1 MLSNQDFPK
10 ITLGV
15 SSCLMGQEV
24 RFDGGHKRNPYL
36 LNDLSRFLEFKT
48 FCPEV
53 AIGLGIPRPSMRL
66 VQQFDEQGNETTVVL
81 DSKTGEDDYT
91 NRLSEYS
98 QQVVDTQLADISGY
112 VFKKDSPSCG
122 MSRVKVYNAEGH
134 FVHKDGIGIYA
145 ERIKKHFPLMPMEE
159 EGRLNDLDLR
169 ENFLMRA
176 YLYHDWKALIAKGIT
191 AAGLVEFHSQQKYLL
206 MAHHQDRAR
215 AIGQLV
221 ATAGIGD
228 IESTANEYIDD
239 LMDILKQRVSRKRH
253 TNVLQHIMGYL
264 RKDLDSADKQELLTS
279 IMSYQKNQVPLI
291 MPLTLLRHHFRK
303 YPNPYISKQ
312 RYLSPYPVE
321 LRFK

>member
-1 MLSNQDFPK
+1 MLSNQNFPK
-10 ITLGV
+10 IILGA

-24 RFDGGHKRNPYL
+24 RFDGGHKRNTYL
-36 LNDLSRFLEFKT
+36 QNDLSRFLEFKT

-81 DSKTGEDDYT
+81 DSKTGENDYT
-91 NRLSEYS
+91 ERLSAYS
-98 QQVVDTQLADISGY
+98 QQVVDSQLVDISGY

-122 MSRVKVYNAEGH
+122 MERVKVYSKEGQ
-134 FVHKDGIGIYA
+134 FAHKDGVGIYA
-145 ERIKKHFPLMPMEE
+145 EMIKKHFPLMPVEE
-159 EGRLNDLDLR
+159 EGRLNDLNLR
-169 ENFLMRA
+169 DNFLMRA
-176 YLYHDWKALIAKGIT
+176 YLYHDWKALIEKGIT
-191 AAGLVEFHSQQKYLL
+191 AAALVEFHSQQKYLL
-206 MAHHQDRAR
+206 MAHDQDRAR

-221 ATAGIGD
+221 AKAGVGD
-228 IESTANEYIDD
+228 IETTANEYIND
-239 LMDILKQRVSRKRH
+239 LMDIVKQHVSRKRH

-264 RKDLDSADKQELLTS
+264 SKDLDSADKQELLNS
-279 IMSYQKNQVPLI
+279 IMAYQKSEVPLI

-321 LRFK
+321 LRFS